1 VAPGAQPVDYLVCK
15 RFRIHLPML
24 I

>member
-1 VAPGAQPVDYLVCK
+1 MSRAAQLGDYPACK

>member
-1 VAPGAQPVDYLVCK
+1 VAPGAQPVNHLVCK